1 MNEHRCRSTNH
12 TDLELLRALVEGQT
26 LKPHVRT
33 AAVSSVQHT
42 QTSPPAPSQTGL
54 DCAQHTNGS
63 KALPRTLLQA
73 LVEGQ
78 TVKPHVRTAVQ
89 HTQTSIRGAWGCT
102 DPRKLGAVQTLA
114 NWARLCTA
122 HEWK

>member
-54 DCAQHTNGS
+54 DCAQHTSGS
-63 KALPRTLLQA
+63 KALPRMQVERVFA
-73 LVEGQ
+73 LS
-78 TVKPHVRTAVQ
+78 AVPD
-89 HTQTSIRGAWGCT
+89 AF
-102 DPRKLGAVQTLA
+102 KLSMAGKVQGKLA
-114 NWARLCTA
+114 ISVS
-122 HEWK
+122 